1 MLSFNELVKLVKN
14 KKIYMMIGN
23 GSKNQFRDMRK
34 LKGIL
39 TKILKTIPQKAVFIY
54 FGDPVDKK
62 RPNVGLLFKII
73 KEKRPDLFIYMI
85 HIIEAK
91 AWGVPNFVN
100 NVYWHNDYT
109 SLCKWGGIYKGKP
122 CSNTKKWLSLH
133 KRVNITKV
141 FIFGGGKITFQEYK
155 LLKARN
161 ILYEYFPVERKYF
174 KDKRVTNKNTLSERI
189 GITYKKIK

>member
-1 MLSFNELVKLVKN
+1 MLSFNELVKLV
-14 KKIYMMIGN
+14 
-23 GSKNQFRDMRK
+23 KNQFRDMRK

-122 CSNTKKWLSLH
+122 CSNTKKC
-133 KRVNITKV
+133 N
-141 FIFGGGKITFQEYK
+141 Q
-155 LLKARN
+155 LK
-161 ILYEYFPVERKYF
+161 
-174 KDKRVTNKNTLSERI
+174 
-189 GITYKKIK
+189 